1 MVDDR
6 KISTWLS
13 YGTSKICLVLLEDRR
28 EICEGITA
36 RYLLLPESRIEIMR
50 GKERGR
56 AWKRDP
62 ITTNDFKL

>member
-36 RYLLLPESRIEIMR
+36 SDGVLDNPTPPPHLPCDTNIEMEIQIQDR
-50 GKERGR
+50 E
-56 AWKRDP
+56 
-62 ITTNDFKL
+62 